1 MPLAMCFQDFSDYNM
16 AVSNAGACHQA
27 TMRMAVNLEIF
38 ANDVERTTD
47 WGLGPIAVA
56 RDERRNNNSRE

>member
-16 AVSNAGACHQA
+16 AVSNAGARHRA
-27 TMRMAVNLEIF
+27 TIRMAANLEIF

-47 WGLGPIAVA
+47 CGP
-56 RDERRNNNSRE
+56 RSYCRCPWWTT